1 MGQFQNDLQLYKSLE
16 PAARPIDTYAPIR
29 LPSAGPQLNEL
40 AEGLSV
46 FNRGLRKFAVEERAE
61 FQEEE
66 RKAGEAFANQLTEA
80 DRIEIARQGI
90 RDAEKAGLIPEGSS
104 PTRLIAI
111 QEAIGR
117 ELARDYEK
125 RAFEQVARLS
135 DPTNVEDIDEA
146 FREEWRKTNLGNSF
160 YITAAAVEEQT
171 KIDNRL
177 VRQVH
182 AQRAAN
188 TLELN
193 KEQHT
198 NELEYQLDLAG
209 TRGEVYSTKKIE
221 AWMNEGFKQFGSSF
235 YEEGWRAIQQ
245 EALSLAQ
252 DGKADEAIALVNSFK
267 NANPTGQKNAGMDR
281 RFSNEIDL
289 FEDDIR
295 KAEQQFE
302 DNEDRE
308 RQRARLE
315 EKQARDD
322 ENRRLED
329 TVGEFL
335 FNLDGDIPETQT
347 EFKKLLRDHLV
358 EKGFAP
364 AIVGSYETSKAG
376 TLFESLQDPRAEEDI
391 VAALE
396 GARTR
401 EELRALAEEL
411 GATPIQITRAERS
424 LDAKRDA
431 VLSQVSRAV
440 SPELALWQDEIDVLL
455 DQLPPENRELRAK
468 IIRRELGAFQAEV
481 DRVTK
486 EVRSNNPDFTIGEVG
501 REVQRRMAE
510 WNTENIGRLN
520 NADDVNAPVNEVAE
534 ARFEMPSLSRLPAAP
549 PGDEFTEEGAVGG
562 FFGGRLANRVG
573 DYFEET
579 TAQGRERYARENVQ
593 PVIQEELKAA
603 DQAIRLSISGT
614 TRTDPRSGLPVKI
627 APEPLDQDGMQARRY
642 RSAVL
647 FTGVSIE
654 DLERGTFE
662 NGVTIVD
669 ELRNPKMTPFFP
681 NKKALEDALDEYD
694 NATAD
699 AQSGTL
705 IGRLITELGAENTG
719 TADQFATMQGLL
731 LQRRGMN

>member
-146 FREEWRKTNLGNSF
+146 FRAEWSKTNLGNSF

-209 TRGEVYSTKKIE
+209 TRGEVYATEKIE

-295 KAEQQFE
+295 KAEQQYE

-315 EKQARDD
+315 ERQSRQD
-322 ENRRLED
+322 EDQRLED

-335 FNLDGDIPETQT
+335 FNLDGDIPESLT

-358 EKGFAP
+358 EKGFSP

-391 VAALE
+391 VAALA
-396 GARTR
+396 GARTIA
-401 EELRALAEEL
+401 ELDALADEL
-411 GATPIQITRAERS
+411 NATPLQRIRAKTNLDTRQVALISRIDSAVNVEFRRWAGAIDQII
-424 LDAKRDA
+424 D
-431 VLSQVSRAV
+431 QI
-440 SPELALWQDEIDVLL
+440 PEENQALRGEI
-455 DQLPPENRELRAK
+455 EGRELQ
-468 IIRRELGAFQAEV
+468 AF
-481 DRVTK
+481 RT
-486 EVRSNNPDFTIGEVG
+486 
-501 REVQRRMAE
+501 EVQRLTEQVFENNPSFNNAQVAKEVQRQMGE
-510 WNTENIGRLN
+510 WITENQKRLN
-520 NADDVNAPVNEVAE
+520 DRERVDAPINVA
-534 ARFEMPSLSRLPAAP
+534 ASAQFIMPSGLPTVPATEQ
-549 PGDEFTEEGAVGG
+549 DMFTTGG
-562 FFGGRLANRVG
+562 FFGVTGSDFSNAVA
-573 DYFEET
+573 DYFRPST
-579 TAQGRERYARENVQ
+579 SAGREANAQAVQDLIKDPRRGRSLLENINFRLRLGGEIQQDEEIARQ
-593 PVIQEELKAA
+593 FRT
-603 DQAIRLSISGT
+603 IRLF
-614 TRTDPRSGLPVKI
+614 
-627 APEPLDQDGMQARRY
+627 Q
-642 RSAVL
+642 
-647 FTGVSIE
+647 
-654 DLERGTFE
+654 
-662 NGVTIVD
+662 GVTID
-669 ELRNPKMTPFFP
+669 ELKQGKFDNGITVTEGMRNPRFVPFFP
-681 NKKALEDALDEYD
+681 NEAALEEAVEMYELASKPGSTGDPS
-694 NATAD
+694 ATPLG
-699 AQSGTL
+699 QL
-705 IGRLITELGAENTG
+705 IVELGADKTG
-719 TADQFATMQGLL
+719 DYKQLAEMQYAII
-731 LQRRGMN
+731 RRRKME

>member
-1 MGQFQNDLQLYKSLE
+1 MC
-16 PAARPIDTYAPIR
+16 
-29 LPSAGPQLNEL
+29 
-40 AEGLSV
+40 
-46 FNRGLRKFAVEERAE
+46 
-61 FQEEE
+61 
-66 RKAGEAFANQLTEA
+66 
-80 DRIEIARQGI
+80 I
-90 RDAEKAGLIPEGSS
+90 RDS
-104 PTRLIAI
+104 
-111 QEAIGR
+111 
-117 ELARDYEK
+117 
-125 RAFEQVARLS
+125 
-135 DPTNVEDIDEA
+135 
-146 FREEWRKTNLGNSF
+146 
-160 YITAAAVEEQT
+160 
-171 KIDNRL
+171 
-177 VRQVH
+177 
-182 AQRAAN
+182 
-188 TLELN
+188 
-193 KEQHT
+193 
-198 NELEYQLDLAG
+198 
-209 TRGEVYSTKKIE
+209 
-221 AWMNEGFKQFGSSF
+221 
-235 YEEGWRAIQQ
+235 
-245 EALSLAQ
+245 
-252 DGKADEAIALVNSFK
+252 
-267 NANPTGQKNAGMDR
+267 
-281 RFSNEIDL
+281 
-289 FEDDIR
+289 
-295 KAEQQFE
+295 
-302 DNEDRE
+302 
-308 RQRARLE
+308 
-315 EKQARDD
+315 
-322 ENRRLED
+322 
-329 TVGEFL
+329 
-335 FNLDGDIPETQT
+335 LDGDIPETQT

-719 TADQFATMQGLL
+719 TADQFATMQGLSL
-731 LQRRGMN
+731 IHI